1 MRACS
6 FLAPAKINLYLEIV
20 GEDLASDR
28 QYHELVMV
36 MQTIDLS
43 DRISLNLNGLETFQ
57 VRCNHPQVP
66 TDSSNLAYRAA
77 DLMQTEFP
85 DRWEQYGGVNISIEK
100 YIPVAA
106 GLAGGSTNAAA
117 VLVGL
122 NTLWN
127 LGLTQPELQ
136 ALGRK
141 LGADVPFCLA
151 GGTMLATGRGDS
163 LSPLPDLQDFY
174 VVLAKHKS
182 VSVSTGWAYKTYR
195 QQFGSTYPQDTQT
208 LAERRQR
215 FHSGEM
221 VAAIGQRD
229 REEIARQ
236 LHNDLEKVVLP
247 AYPQVQALREAFVE
261 AGALGTLMS
270 GSGPTVFG
278 LCLSLE
284 DAQVLQE
291 RVKAVVEE
299 TQEDTEIKFCIAKF
313 TSTGIDWHN
322 YERF

>member
-20 GEDLASDR
+20 GEDIASNG

-36 MQTIDLS
+36 MQTIDLC
-43 DRISLNLNGLETFQ
+43 DRVSLNLNGLETFHLT
-57 VRCNHPQVP
+57 CHHPQVP
-66 TDSSNLAYRAA
+66 NDSSNLAYRAA
-77 DLMQTEFP
+77 DLMRAEFP
-85 DRWEQYGGVNISIEK
+85 DSWAQYGGVNITIDK

-106 GLAGGSTNAAA
+106 GLAGGSSNAAA

-136 ALGRK
+136 GLGSK
-141 LGADVPFCLA
+141 LGADVPFCIV
-151 GGTMLATGRGDS
+151 GGTVLATGRGDC
-163 LSPLPDLQDFY
+163 LSPLPDLEDFY

-182 VSVSTGWAYKTYR
+182 VSVSTGWAYQTYR
-195 QQFGSTYPQDTQT
+195 QQFGSTYPQDALT

-221 VAAIGQRD
+221 VAAIGTRD
-229 REEIARQ
+229 REKIAQQ

-247 AYPQVQALREAFVE
+247 AYPQVQALREAFVA

-291 RVKAVVEE
+291 NVKASVGES
-299 TQEDTEIKFCIAKF
+299 DIKFCIAKL
-313 TSTGIDWHN
+313 TSTGIDWQN